1 MTTNQQQNDETNN
14 RIYTRNIPQQMLQP
28 YLDIKPTSTTRCSV
42 FPITDNR
49 IPNAQV
55 YPEYHPATT
64 FNPGN
69 RKAPWS
75 GFSSRINDESI
86 LRNQIHP
93 LQRSNAETT
102 YVPSS
107 KSDLYVP
114 LVDNTEDSKQL
125 FPLISATYLPPV
137 AVAPK
142 PKDPLIFGNHT
153 RLQLE

>member
-14 RIYTRNIPQQMLQP
+14 RIFTRNIPQQMLQP

-86 LRNQIHP
+86 LRNWLIIHRIP
-93 LQRSNAETT
+93 NNCFPLYLQRICRQLWLHQNPKTLLFLVIIRGSNWN
-102 YVPSS
+102 
-107 KSDLYVP
+107 K
-114 LVDNTEDSKQL
+114 
-125 FPLISATYLPPV
+125 
-137 AVAPK
+137 
-142 PKDPLIFGNHT
+142 
-153 RLQLE
+153 